1 MARMLGLRGRL
12 LQLVVLSA
20 SVFAFQMAV
29 LWMWTGP
36 EVTLGVVTAD
46 PAVITQLTRLQLA
59 TVFAAGTLPGV
70 LLFFTVP
77 RVVLDRVGV
86 AEALRENLRLLA
98 AGWRPIALY
107 LVLSM
112 LLVGSVVF
120 QPWLLL
126 PLLQLGY
133 VGYWAYR
140 DAFDSVAAD

>member
-1 MARMLGLRGRL
+1 M
-12 LQLVVLSA
+12 
-20 SVFAFQMAV
+20 
-29 LWMWTGP
+29 
-36 EVTLGVVTAD
+36 
-46 PAVITQLTRLQLA
+46 
-59 TVFAAGTLPGV
+59 
-70 LLFFTVP
+70 P
-77 RVVLDRVGV
+77 RVVLDWVGV
-86 AEALRENLRLLA
+86 ADALRENLRLLA

-140 DAFDSVAAD
+140 DAFASVAAD